1 MDYSQQTI
9 ETINLVIQKLD
20 KILKTPNR
28 DEIVQYLNESVNK
41 LEEYIQLIKNAKIE
55 KTPIMACITIN
66 NLLRK
71 LIGELAFSSESLRY
85 RFPEIITVLNQLTEI
100 TETKICNQIK
110 NRYTTVIDLLRTNLQ
125 LAYPLDRNKTR

>member
-41 LEEYIQLIKNAKIE
+41 LEEYIQLIKNANIE
-55 KTPIMACITIN
+55 KTPIMACVTIN

-85 RFPEIITVLNQLTEI
+85 RFPEIIVALNQLTEI

-125 LAYPLDRNKTR
+125 LAYPLDSNKTR